1 MRAAIEPH
9 GRPAVSAAGS
19 QNRSIIRDLRV
30 PPEARD
36 GPDTGK
42 GRRISRLRRAAC
54 NISEHLPPTRPPGN
68 LYTFAMLRKFWLLFA
83 QACTLCLAA
92 LFVVVTLRPDLLPRG
107 SGRLESVIVTQEA
120 ATSVSGARVT
130 SYADAAKKAMP
141 AVVNLYTSKEVRT
154 RNPLAE
160 DPLFRKYFP
169 EFDRGTARRQTSLGS
184 GVIVSPEGY
193 VITNHH
199 VIEGA
204 DDIQLVLSDGRRV
217 SARVRGTDPESDLA
231 VLKADADGLPAM
243 TFANSD
249 NVQVGDVVLAI
260 GNPFGL
266 GNTVTL
272 GIVSALG
279 RNYLG
284 VNRFEDFIQTD
295 AAINPGNS
303 GGALVDAAGN
313 LVGINST
320 IYSQSGGSL
329 GIAFSI
335 PVSLARSVFEQIVK
349 DGEVTRGWLGIQP
362 EPVTAEVAKAL
373 ALAKP
378 EGVVIRSMQP
388 GGPAE
393 RAGMKDLDVVLEIAG
408 KTTRS
413 VPQLLAR
420 IAELPPGSVAKVRVA
435 RAGHDVEVEVTVGK
449 RPPPEKQ

>member
-1 MRAAIEPH
+1 M
-9 GRPAVSAAGS
+9 V
-19 QNRSIIRDLRV
+19 
-30 PPEARD
+30 
-36 GPDTGK
+36 
-42 GRRISRLRRAAC
+42 RR
-54 NISEHLPPTRPPGN
+54 
-68 LYTFAMLRKFWLLFA
+68 FWLLFA

-107 SGRLESVIVTQEA
+107 SGRTGAVVVTQET
-120 ATSVSGARVT
+120 ATPVTATRVA

-141 AVVNLYTSKEVRT
+141 AVVNLYTSKEVRA

-160 DPLFRKYFP
+160 DPLFRRYFP
-169 EFDRGTARRQTSLGS
+169 ELDRGTGRRQTSLGS

-193 VITNHH
+193 VLTNHH

-204 DDIQLVLSDGRRV
+204 DDIQLVLADGRRI

-231 VLKADADGLPAM
+231 VLKADAEGLPAM
-243 TFANSD
+243 TFASAD
-249 NVQVGDVVLAI
+249 NLQVGDVVLAI

-266 GNTVTL
+266 GNTVTF
-272 GIVSALG
+272 GIVSAMG

-303 GGALVDAAGN
+303 GGALVDTAGN

-335 PVSLARSVFEQIVK
+335 PVSLARSVFEQIVR
-349 DGEVTRGWLGIQP
+349 DGEVTRGWLGIVP
-362 EPVTAEVAKAL
+362 APVTAEAAKAL
-373 ALAKP
+373 ALARV
-378 EGVVIRSMQP
+378 EGVVIRELEP
-388 GGPAE
+388 GGPAA
-393 RAGMKDLDVVLEIAG
+393 RAGMQVFDVVVEIAG
-408 KTTRS
+408 KPTRN

-420 IAELPPGSVAKVRVA
+420 IAELPPGSVARVHVVRGGKEAQV
-435 RAGHDVEVEVTVGK
+435 DVTVGK
-449 RPPPEKQ
+449 RPPPERQ